1 MKKILTAIFLSA
13 LPLISFATPV
23 NINDYIAISAYV
35 GPRITDD
42 LKDSETGETA
52 KISNEVAGAVALS
65 WYYSRNQ
72 EGELLFSTSKV
83 NIGLAERDIST
94 DIYISYLHFGGRVLF
109 INDSPF
115 STSLGLG
122 VGATLFSPDENRY
135 DNEIALSGN
144 ITGGIRYELNKQW
157 ALRGDLRVYG
167 TVLNSS
173 STILCA
179 DGQCLINLSGE
190 VYVQTDIMMG
200 VEYKF

>member
-1 MKKILTAIFLSA
+1 MKKLLSVICLSA
-13 LPLISFATPV
+13 LPLSSFATPV
-23 NINDYIAISAYV
+23 SINDYVAVSAYI

-42 LKDSETGETA
+42 LKDSETGESA
-52 KISNEVAGAVALS
+52 KISNEAAGAVALS
-65 WYYSRNQ
+65 WYYSRNK
-72 EGELLFSTSKV
+72 EGELLFSTSKMNV
-83 NIGLAERDIST
+83 KLAERDIST
-94 DIYISYLHFGGRVLF
+94 DIYVSYLHFGGRVLF
-109 INDSPF
+109 TDNSPF

-122 VGATLFSPDENRY
+122 VGATFFAPDENRY

-173 STILCA
+173 RTMLCA

-190 VYVQTDIMMG
+190 VYVQTDIMAG
-200 VEYKF
+200 IEYKF